1 MSNFQIYLDSVGATP
16 LLTAEQEIELGH
28 LIQRGQASDATP
40 LERERGLRAKEQ
52 MIKANTRLVMSI
64 VKNFSR
70 SRCKYKHLQMEDLSQ
85 EGCIGLQTA
94 AEKFDPT
101 RGYKFSTYA
110 YWWILQALKKAFA
123 NQEPAIRIPMHVRD
137 QAHRVRRLQRE
148 AALTG
153 EKVSAKELAKRAKAN
168 LETLEQSARVQG
180 IASLNYMMGS
190 ASDTELIS
198 IIGSKE
204 SNGGLMED
212 LGVDREQIESAI
224 SSLPEKMMS
233 KIIRRHF
240 GLTTGTPETLD
251 EIAKSLSIGKEKTK
265 ELKNRGL
272 LLLKI
277 KLTEQ
282 GARL

>member
-1 MSNFQIYLDSVGATP
+1 MSSFQIYLDSVGKEP

-28 LIQRGQASDATP
+28 LIQRGLAPDATP
-40 LERERGLRAKEQ
+40 LEQKRGLRAREK
-52 MIKANTRLVMSI
+52 MVRANTRLVMSI

-70 SRCKYKHLQMEDLSQ
+70 SRCKYKHLEMQDLSQ

-123 NQEPAIRIPMHVRD
+123 NQEPTIRIPMHVKD

-153 EKVSAKELAKRAKAN
+153 EKLTAKELAERAKAN

-190 ASDTELIS
+190 ASDTEFIS
-198 IIGSKE
+198 IIGSEE

-224 SSLPEKMMS
+224 SSLPEKMMAE
-233 KIIRRHF
+233 IIMRHF
-240 GLTTGTPETLD
+240 GLITGTPETLD
-251 EIAKSLSIGKEKTK
+251 SIAKSLRIGRDKTR
-265 ELKNRGL
+265 ELKARGL
-272 LLLKI
+272 LLLRI

>member
-1 MSNFQIYLDSVGATP
+1 MSNFQTYLDNATP
-16 LLTAEQEIELGH
+16 LLTAEQEIELGR
-28 LIQRGQASDATP
+28 LIQRGQAPGATP
-40 LERERGLRAKEQ
+40 LEQKRGLRAKEL
-52 MIKANTRLVMSI
+52 MIRANTRLVMSI
-64 VKNFSR
+64 AKNFSR
-70 SRCKYKHLQMEDLSQ
+70 SRCNYKHLQLEDLSQ

-123 NQEPAIRIPMHVRD
+123 NQELTIRIPMHVRD
-137 QAHRVRRLQRE
+137 QAHRVRRLQQE
-148 AALTG
+148 AALKG
-153 EKVSAKELAKRAKAN
+153 EKVTLRELAEKAKAN

-190 ASDTELIS
+190 SSDTELIS
-198 IIGSKE
+198 IIGSEE

-212 LGVDREQIESAI
+212 LGVNREQIESAI

-233 KIIRRHF
+233 EIIRRHF
-240 GLTTGTPETLD
+240 GLITGMPETLD
-251 EIAKSLSIGKEKTK
+251 EISRSLSIGREKAR

-272 LLLKI
+272 LLLKV

>member
-1 MSNFQIYLDSVGATP
+1 MV
-16 LLTAEQEIELGH
+16 
-28 LIQRGQASDATP
+28 R
-40 LERERGLRAKEQ
+40 
-52 MIKANTRLVMSI
+52 ANTRLVMSI

-70 SRCKYKHLQMEDLSQ
+70 SRCNYKHLQIEDLSQ

-123 NQEPAIRIPMHVRD
+123 NQELTIRIPMHVRD
-137 QAHRVRRLQRE
+137 QAHRVRRLQQE
-148 AALTG
+148 AALKG
-153 EKVSAKELAKRAKAN
+153 KKVTLKELAEKAKAN

-198 IIGSKE
+198 IIASEE

-212 LGVDREQIESAI
+212 LGINREQIESAI

-233 KIIRRHF
+233 EIIRRHF
-240 GLTTGTPETLD
+240 GLITGMPETLD
-251 EIAKSLSIGKEKTK
+251 EISRSLSIGREKAR
-265 ELKNRGL
+265 ELKNHGL